1 MPIRQHV
8 ACPSCDTALLRT
20 PGGRCPACG
29 TAIGDHVQDERARE
43 ERIEK
48 VVAVIGTVLVVGVL
62 ALTSGLGL
70 IEGVLA
76 YAGAGAIILY
86 LARKTF

>member
-8 ACPSCDTALLRT
+8 ACPSCGADLVRKPA
-20 PGGRCPACG
+20 GRCPACG
-29 TAIGDHVQDERARE
+29 ASVTEHVQAARDRE

-48 VVAVIGTVLVVGVL
+48 VVAVIGTGLVVAVL
-62 ALTSGLGL
+62 AMTAGLGL

-76 YAGAGAIILY
+76 YAGSGAVMFY